1 MTDSF
6 EKLQNLKVALVYDRV
21 NTKYGGAEQ
30 VLLAFQDLFPK
41 ATLFTSVFDPL
52 RAVWAKKFRKV
63 NTSFLNHFSVLKN
76 KHQWL
81 APLMPIAFESLN
93 FSKYDLIISIT
104 SAEAKGII
112 TNHNQLHICYL
123 LTPPRYLYDF
133 QKNYLD
139 SKTLFSLPI
148 VKQFTK
154 FLLKYLKWWDQVAIY
169 RPDVI
174 VPLSEVVSNR
184 IKTSYRVSTE
194 NPIYPPIDM
203 IDFSIDNQ
211 ALSRFNL
218 PSDFH
223 LVVSRLVFY
232 KKIDIAIKACAKLNQ
247 NLVIVG
253 SGEETDKLKTLAN
266 RLTKNSESEIIF
278 LSSQP
283 QTVVNTLMK
292 QAKTF
297 LSPGVDDFGLSPLQ
311 ANLFNTPAII
321 NSQSGVV
328 PIFKKYGFGDMLMSD
343 SSEELANKIIQTSSK
358 SIKSAN
364 IDSIKKILGTKY
376 FQQQFAQIIIK
387 NIKR

>member
-1 MTDSF
+1 MTYSS
-6 EKLQNLKVALVYDRV
+6 EQLQKLQVVLVYDRV

-30 VLLAFQDLFPK
+30 VLLAFQDLFPN
-41 ATLFTSVFDPL
+41 ATLFTSVFDPH

-112 TNHNQLHICYL
+112 TNHSQLHICYL

-133 QKNYLD
+133 QKNYIN
-139 SKTLFSLPI
+139 SKRLFSLPVVRQF
-148 VKQFTK
+148 VK
-154 FLLKYLKWWDQVAIY
+154 LLLNYLKWWDQVAVH

-184 IKTSYRVSTE
+184 VKTSYGVSTE
-194 NPIYPPIDM
+194 SPIYPPIDM
-203 IDFSIDNQ
+203 IDFSIDNRT
-211 ALSRFNL
+211 LKKFHL
-218 PSDFH
+218 PSKFH

-232 KKIDIAIKACAKLNQ
+232 KRIDIAIKACAKLNQ

-253 SGEETDKLKTLAN
+253 SGEETSKLKKLAEK
-266 RLTKNSESEIIF
+266 LAKKSQSKFIF

-283 QTVVNTLMK
+283 QTVVNSLMK
-292 QAKTF
+292 QAQTF

-321 NSQSGVV
+321 NSQSGVAS
-328 PIFKKYGFGDMLMSD
+328 IFKKYGFGDMLISD

-364 IDSIKKILGTKY
+364 IDSIKKILSAKY
-376 FQQQFAQIIIK
+376 FQQQFAKIIIK
-387 NIKR
+387 NL